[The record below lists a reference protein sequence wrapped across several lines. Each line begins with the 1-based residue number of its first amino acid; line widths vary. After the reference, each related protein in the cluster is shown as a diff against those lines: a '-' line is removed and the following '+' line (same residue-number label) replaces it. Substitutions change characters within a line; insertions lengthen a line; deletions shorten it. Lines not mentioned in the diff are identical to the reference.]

1 MNSHH
6 PSPTTT
12 LQDQIDAYWTGRAE
26 AYHAHQLES
35 ERAPYDRALW
45 RRVWA
50 EALPEGHLRIADMGT
65 GSGYVANLLADA
77 GHQVTGVDSSPGM
90 ITAAEAETQ
99 RRRDAGLPT
108 AEFLAGDAINP
119 PLADASVDAVTSR
132 YLLWTLTDPVAAL
145 RSWSRLVVPGGIIA
159 CVDAPWF
166 PKASARKPK
175 SSPRTA
181 PMHSPAPITRAPW
194 STCRWPRPRARRTSP
209 RCSPPPGSSTSPSP
223 RSPKS
228 TNSTAASSSPP
239 GMNPARSTWSP
250 DGWRKRSSS
259 S

>member
-1 MNSHH
+1 MNSHY

-166 PKASARKPK
+166 PHGISEETEVVSEDGPDAFTRTYHPGTLEHLPLAEAQGAEDFAAVFTAAGLIDVTVTPIPEVNELDRSFELSPGHE
-175 SSPRTA
+175 SSPQYVVTGRVA
-181 PMHSPAPITRAPW
+181 E
-194 STCRWPRPRARRTSP
+194 
-209 RCSPPPGSSTSPSP
+209 
-223 RSPKS
+223 KEQ
-228 TNSTAASSSPP
+228 
-239 GMNPARSTWSP
+239 
-250 DGWRKRSSS
+250 
-259 S
+259 